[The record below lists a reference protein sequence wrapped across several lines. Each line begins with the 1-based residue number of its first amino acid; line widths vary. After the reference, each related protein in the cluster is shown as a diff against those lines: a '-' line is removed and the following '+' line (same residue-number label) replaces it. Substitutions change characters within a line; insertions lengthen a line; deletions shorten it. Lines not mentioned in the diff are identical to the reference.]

1 MFTILLKVGYN
12 SIMKSKN
19 CKVLAVTSGKGGVG
33 KSNFCINL
41 AICLAR
47 QGYNTILFDADL
59 ALGNAD
65 LLFGELPKK
74 TIEDII
80 NDDTSINDI
89 LLKKKEIPNLSIIPA
104 GKGVARLANLSS
116 KDKKKLLGEIGKLK
130 DKSDFL
136 IIDTGAGVS
145 DEVISFIKLAD
156 SVILIIIPEVTSIK
170 DAYGMLKTL
179 KEKNINK
186 EIDVLVNRA
195 KSKTQTHNVF
205 DKFKETVGKFLGIKI
220 NLLGP
225 LPEDENFTESVNRQ
239 IPIVLLYP
247 NSQVTR
253 FFKYYADQVAK
264 NVDSKSDIENFF
276 EQYIEEKESMMAE
289 NTNLVPADSP
299 VNQPAVESDFIEDPY
314 FLVQMEKT
322 MSKMFEDI
330 NNLYKTIKLY
340 MRKRSSEFVKG
351 NIFKQFAVGTE
362 LIFVEDKKRFYGTN
376 IVGWSLGQ
384 YLIIESRKEIRRL
397 FDYYEKVTARYSF
410 QDKLIEFET
419 SLIKGFEPNSSL
431 INISYP
437 QDYTEYSLRGSKRI
451 PVNIACSINYKNIK
465 TFSGSILDLSVN
477 GALLETSYP
486 LDINEGI
493 IVSFSLP
500 NGKKIEN
507 VKAKIKNIRENNRYG
522 VEFVELPKIFFRRIE
537 SFINIYKSI
546 LGETENIAS
555 DKFFSGEISNI
566 SMSELIQFLC
576 GLRRELTVEVLTST
590 ASGQIF
596 IKDSKVVNA
605 VYKDFDPYQS
615 FYILMNLKEGEFF
628 INEGLECV
636 EFNIKENL
644 QTLLLNSV
652 YYQDTGVVNRP
663 DEV

>member
-1 MFTILLKVGYN
+1 
-12 SIMKSKN
+12 
-19 CKVLAVTSGKGGVG
+19 
-33 KSNFCINL
+33 
-41 AICLAR
+41 
-47 QGYNTILFDADL
+47 
-59 ALGNAD
+59 
-65 LLFGELPKK
+65 
-74 TIEDII
+74 
-80 NDDTSINDI
+80 
-89 LLKKKEIPNLSIIPA
+89 
-104 GKGVARLANLSS
+104 
-116 KDKKKLLGEIGKLK
+116 
-130 DKSDFL
+130 
-136 IIDTGAGVS
+136 
-145 DEVISFIKLAD
+145 
-156 SVILIIIPEVTSIK
+156 
-170 DAYGMLKTL
+170 
-179 KEKNINK
+179 
-186 EIDVLVNRA
+186 
-195 KSKTQTHNVF
+195 
-205 DKFKETVGKFLGIKI
+205 
-220 NLLGP
+220 
-225 LPEDENFTESVNRQ
+225 
-239 IPIVLLYP
+239 
-247 NSQVTR
+247 
-253 FFKYYADQVAK
+253 
-264 NVDSKSDIENFF
+264 
-276 EQYIEEKESMMAE
+276 
-289 NTNLVPADSP
+289 
-299 VNQPAVESDFIEDPY
+299 
-314 FLVQMEKT
+314 
-322 MSKMFEDI
+322 
-330 NNLYKTIKLY
+330 
-340 MRKRSSEFVKG
+340 
-351 NIFKQFAVGTE
+351 
-362 LIFVEDKKRFYGTN
+362 
-376 IVGWSLGQ
+376 
-384 YLIIESRKEIRRL
+384 
-397 FDYYEKVTARYSF
+397 
-410 QDKLIEFET
+410 
-419 SLIKGFEPNSSL
+419 
-431 INISYP
+431 
-437 QDYTEYSLRGSKRI
+437 
-451 PVNIACSINYKNIK
+451 
-465 TFSGSILDLSVN
+465 VN